1 MKSVSESV
9 KSLQRSGIRAVMD
22 IAFQTPD
29 VLRLE
34 VGDPDFPT
42 PDHVV
47 EAAAAAARA
56 GYTHY
61 TPSRGLPAV
70 REAMAAK
77 LSSFNGLDVG
87 GEDIVVTAGGGHGL
101 FSVYRALTD
110 PGDVVVVPD
119 PGWPNYRTIAALCG
133 VDVVGYPLLSEE
145 RFTPDLD
152 QLARILSETP
162 GVKLVVVNSPGNPT
176 GAVWSRDILSRIVE
190 LCSAHD
196 VYLVSDECYEAIVFE
211 DDHVSP
217 ATLDGSGRT
226 VSVFTVSKTYAMTGW
241 RVGYVT
247 GSKEVIDVVGK
258 VVENSVSC
266 AAAVSQKA
274 AEAAIAGD
282 QTPVAEMVAEYRR
295 RRDMALAQ
303 LRSEELWASEPR
315 GAFYV
320 MVKVPADD
328 TVAFAMDL
336 VQEEQVTVAPGD
348 AFGPRGAGMVRLSLA
363 SHPDTIE
370 EGITRLARFVRHERK
385 RS

>member
-1 MKSVSESV
+1 M
-9 KSLQRSGIRAVMD
+9 
-22 IAFQTPD
+22 
-29 VLRLE
+29 
-34 VGDPDFPT
+34 
-42 PDHVV
+42 
-47 EAAAAAARA
+47 
-56 GYTHY
+56 
-61 TPSRGLPAV
+61 
-70 REAMAAK
+70 
-77 LSSFNGLDVG
+77 
-87 GEDIVVTAGGGHGL
+87 
-101 FSVYRALTD
+101 
-110 PGDVVVVPD
+110 
-119 PGWPNYRTIAALCG
+119 
-133 VDVVGYPLLSEE
+133 
-145 RFTPDLD
+145 
-152 QLARILSETP
+152 
-162 GVKLVVVNSPGNPT
+162 
-176 GAVWSRDILSRIVE
+176 
-190 LCSAHD
+190 
-196 VYLVSDECYEAIVFE
+196 
-211 DDHVSP
+211 
-217 ATLDGSGRT
+217 
-226 VSVFTVSKTYAMTGW
+226 
-241 RVGYVT
+241 GYVT